1 MLISLCFS
9 HAGFG
14 AYMPTKRDFWLQ
26 IEQSDGAPEVDR
38 LHRLLAPTE
47 EETGRRTIG
56 PAEGSDSVANH
67 TGQLREH
74 VAKSTAIAWTSRD
87 PSQRRCQIQ
96 SGKSLRN

>member
-1 MLISLCFS
+1 MS
-9 HAGFG
+9 A
-14 AYMPTKRDFWLQ
+14 KRDFRLQ
-26 IEQSDGAPEVDR
+26 IEQGDGVAEVDR

-56 PAEGSDSVANH
+56 SAEGGDSAANH
-67 TGQLREH
+67 TGKLREH